1 VRTISGRTSTT
12 RRPEVQHFPPRPRR
26 DPRAPDSSHHF
37 DIDYFALECRLLSG
51 VLRGDR

>member
-26 DPRAPDSSHHF
+26 DPRAPVF
-37 DIDYFALECRLLSG
+37 AGIAGIDYPALEYRLLVGLSQE
-51 VLRGDR
+51 RK